1 MDAAPQDVRAATA
14 LALLASRRG
23 LLVERASLAAH
34 DILASEGVAFSR
46 VREACDA
53 ALDLVAATL
62 VDPRGEAPASLDLE
76 RLIAGAIHKGV
87 PLESVVR
94 ALHAGLSSFLAV
106 AVEQPAGPPSD
117 ELLVAASRVV
127 QRLGGV
133 AGTAVDAAHRTA
145 LRRRAALIDR
155 MRGAAHA
162 FSTASLELDQAAADL
177 ARATVDAL
185 RCDWAGI
192 AFPEADGRYVIA
204 SAIGRGAGWT
214 QRWSLRAD
222 SGFPSEALASQ
233 GAVLVSDPAA
243 IPFEGDDRPLA
254 LLAVA
259 LRDASRQPTALLFAG
274 RDAGEAFGLDDL
286 TLADSIAD
294 VAGRTLEA
302 AREAG
307 VARRLSAQLVAL
319 RHAGSA
325 ALRGDEAGALGMLA
339 TAAARLARSDV
350 ALLRLAEPE
359 RGLLV
364 TRAVHAESPA
374 LAAELAG
381 TSDALDGPVVTSL
394 MAGEEL
400 ELTDTR
406 ALGTLARLPSE
417 SICALALPVAVAGS
431 IVGSL
436 ELVRLRREGFAEDER
451 EHARYVVGQAALVLA
466 LGGRK
471 HAEPVAG
478 ASLDVIADALV
489 AGSTVPT
496 AARAIARHGAAAAG
510 ARGAAVFALQ
520 VDDELARAGVDGSPD
535 ELSGPDAQAL
545 AVEALRRDEAVLGVG
560 EQSVLLALALHGRS
574 DAAGVLVLLF
584 ADRRAAVAAMSSA
597 ALAVFA
603 SRAGE
608 ALARAAEADRVRQ
621 RLGHVAA
628 LYDAAA
634 PVGQLAP
641 VDLVAAALRAVGAG
655 KGGAFVRSDD
665 ERLTPLALVGT
676 DERVGSLVASLL
688 DEALE
693 RGEPVVR
700 PDLAA
705 DGRLAAAAR
714 AAGIGA
720 AVVAPLRYGGDPIGA
735 LALLYEQGPV
745 AADATEVAA
754 RLAAPLAAVAAA
766 DERGRRAGE
775 LSREAR
781 DSHAAARRLDAF
793 DLLAEAMLAGEP
805 LDAALARAAAMA
817 ARGAAAAVQHLDR
830 KGRLTPVALHV
841 EPGAPAESVRRVL
854 EVGLSPDSPPVARAL
869 AGESLLLDPD
879 HEVSGALAPFV
890 RAGSTV
896 AIVPVGAPGSVRGVL
911 VTISLDPSRP
921 LEESDARAL
930 RRLAAF

>member
-1 MDAAPQDVRAATA
+1 M
-14 LALLASRRG
+14 
-23 LLVERASLAAH
+23 
-34 DILASEGVAFSR
+34 
-46 VREACDA
+46 
-53 ALDLVAATL
+53 
-62 VDPRGEAPASLDLE
+62 
-76 RLIAGAIHKGV
+76 
-87 PLESVVR
+87 
-94 ALHAGLSSFLAV
+94 
-106 AVEQPAGPPSD
+106 
-117 ELLVAASRVV
+117 
-127 QRLGGV
+127 
-133 AGTAVDAAHRTA
+133 DAAHRTA

-155 MRGAAHA
+155 MRSAAHA
-162 FSTASLELDQAAADL
+162 FSTASLELDQAAAEL

-185 RCDWAGI
+185 RCDWAGV
-192 AFPEADGRYVIA
+192 ALPEADGLYVIA
-204 SAIGRGAGWT
+204 SAVGRGAGWT

-222 SGFPSEALASQ
+222 SGFPAETLSSQ

-259 LRDASRQPTALLFAG
+259 LRDAARQPIALLFAG

-294 VAGRTLEA
+294 IAGRTLEA

-319 RHAGSA
+319 RHAAAA
-325 ALRGDEAGALGMLA
+325 ALRGDESGSLGMLA
-339 TAAARLARSDV
+339 GAAARLARSDV
-350 ALLRLAEPE
+350 ALLRLAEPD

-364 TRAVHAESPA
+364 TGPCTPSRRRSP
-374 LAAELAG
+374 AELAG
-381 TSDALDGPVVTSL
+381 TSDALDGPIVASL
-394 MAGEEL
+394 LAGEEL
-400 ELTDTR
+400 ELADTH

-417 SICALALPVAVAGS
+417 SVCALVLPITLAGS
-431 IVGSL
+431 VVGSL
-436 ELVRLRREGFAEDER
+436 ELVRLRREGFAEQER
-451 EHARYVVGQAALVLA
+451 EHARYVVSQVALVLA
-466 LGGRK
+466 LGGRQ
-471 HAEPVAG
+471 PVEQLGG
-478 ASLDVIADALV
+478 ASLDVVAEALV

-510 ARGAAVFALQ
+510 ARGAAVFALRGG
-520 VDDELARAGVDGSPD
+520 DDELARAGGDGAAD
-535 ELSGPDAQAL
+535 ELAAPDALAL
-545 AVEALRRDEAVLGVG
+545 AVEALRRDEAVLGLG

-584 ADRRAAVAAMSSA
+584 GDRRAAVAAMSSA

-608 ALARAAEADRVRQ
+608 ALARAADSDRVRQ

-634 PVGQLAP
+634 PIGQLAP
-641 VDLVAAALRAVGAG
+641 VDLVAAALRAAGAS

-676 DERVGSLVASLL
+676 DERVGSLVAGLL
-688 DEALE
+688 EEALE
-693 RGEPVVR
+693 RGEPIVR

-714 AAGIGA
+714 EAGVAA

-735 LALLYEQGPV
+735 LALLYEQVPV
-745 AADATEVAA
+745 APEASEVAA

-766 DERGRRAGE
+766 NERGRRAGE

-793 DLLAEAMLAGEP
+793 DLLAEAVLARDSV
-805 LDAALARAAAMA
+805 DAALARAAAMA
-817 ARGAAAAVQHLDR
+817 ARGAAAAVQHLDAS
-830 KGRLTPVALHV
+830 GGLTPVALYV
-841 EPGAPAESVRRVL
+841 EPGAPAEPVRRVL

-869 AGESLLLDPD
+869 AGESLLLDPEQ
-879 HEVSGALAPFV
+879 EVSGALAPFL

-896 AIVPVGAPGSVRGVL
+896 AIVPVGAPGAVRGVL

-921 LEESDARAL
+921 LDEGDARAL